1 MSFLL
6 PAKMKIS
13 EVHINPHTLF
23 IKLNACA
30 SSKIKFLLKILTFTC
45 VVFFFNFIQVY
56 LNKKITE
63 YSETIVSFSQ
73 FIGLGVGR
81 FECGNK

>member
-6 PAKMKIS
+6 PGKMKIS
-13 EVHINPHTLF
+13 EVHINPHTLL

-45 VVFFFNFIQVY
+45 VFFFYFIQVY

-63 YSETIVSFSQ
+63 YSETIVSFNQ
-73 FIGLGVGR
+73 FIGLGVGK